1 MRRILI
7 ENGEVDVKD
16 CVYGFPWKYDATC
29 FNFKAPNEIVQAS
42 EIEKI
47 DYWDEITTLVIGC
60 DLDDYSFIANMVNLY
75 QLYIYTGHN
84 IKNISFIKGLINL
97 SHLYIDDSCVE
108 SLDDLKKLI
117 VEKKRLFDE
126 ETNIYKRLSMGM
138 DAICINS
145 KYSLDGQEL
154 WEPGTFIS
162 ELIINRKR
170 VKKLR

>member
-7 ENGEVDVKD
+7 EDDEVDVKK
-16 CVYGFPWKYDATC
+16 CCYGFPWRYDATC

-47 DYWDEITTLVIGC
+47 DCWDEITTLVIGC
-60 DLDDYSFIANMVNLY
+60 DLDDYSFIANMVNLE

-84 IKNISFIKGLINL
+84 IKDVSFVKGLINL
-97 SHLYIDDSCVE
+97 LHLYIEDSCVE
-108 SLDDLKKLI
+108 SLDALKELI
-117 VEKKRLFDE
+117 AEKKRLFDE
-126 ETNIYKRLSMGM
+126 ETNMYKRLSMGM

-145 KYSLDGQEL
+145 KYNLDDQEL
-154 WEPGTFIS
+154 WEPGAFIS